1 MTMNYVDVEPKHLG
15 GGVVLFENTAT
26 IDWDWMYGF
35 CERSIE
41 QEKAEMYSLTIH
53 PNTGEQVYVNNSGYF
68 FPIEQIEQMPY
79 RATRIHRD
87 KELHAIKTLAFI
99 DEVKYKCL
107 LKYIEIFPLVYKCVW
122 WQSRGHITQ
131 YKSNVYM
138 GPHADIQTDYMY
150 GVPHPS
156 QQLAMKNVVGTIFYI
171 NDNVETDAEL
181 NGKNF
186 TGGSHFVPY
195 LDIDYSPKKG
205 DVLMFPSDYMAA
217 HQIRPTDNGVR
228 YAYLGWYCH
237 GSPNKELNEHVL
249 DPLKDPANSTMEV
262 NLYLPFLRQD
272 YLKQIEGKGYKEDSL
287 QYLVALNM
295 EQY

>member
-1 MTMNYVDVEPKHLG
+1 MMNFNDVEGKHLG
-15 GGVVLFENTAT
+15 GGVVLFENAASV
-26 IDWDWMYGF
+26 DWDWMYKF

-41 QEKAEMYSLTIH
+41 QEKAEMYSLTTH
-53 PNTGEQVYVNNSGYF
+53 PNTGEEVYVNNSGYY
-68 FPIEQIEQMPY
+68 FPIDTIEEMPY

-87 KELHAIKTLAFI
+87 KELQAMKTLAFI

-107 LKYIEIFPLVYKCVW
+107 LKYIEMFPLVYKCVW

-171 NDNVETDAEL
+171 NDSVKSESEL

-186 TGGSHFVPY
+186 TGGSHYFPY
-195 LDIDYSPKKG
+195 LDIEYTPKRG

-217 HQIRPTDNGVR
+217 HQVKPTGGGVR

-237 GSPNKELNEHVL
+237 GSPNKELNENVL
-249 DPLKDPANSTMEV
+249 DPLEDPANSTMAV
-262 NLYLPFLRQD
+262 NVYLPFLRQD
-272 YLKQIEGKGYKEDSL
+272 YLKQIEGKGYKEESM

>member
-1 MTMNYVDVEPKHLG
+1 MMNYTDVKAKHLG

-26 IDWDWMYGF
+26 VDWDWMYNF

-41 QEKAEMYSLTIH
+41 KEKAEMYSLAIH
-53 PNTGEQVYVNNSGYF
+53 PNTGEEVYVNNSGYY
-68 FPIEQIEQMPY
+68 FPIETIDQMPY
-79 RATRIHRD
+79 RATRIHKD
-87 KELHAIKTLAFI
+87 QELQAIKTLAFI

-107 LKYIEIFPLVYKCVW
+107 LKYIEMFPLVYKCVW

-150 GVPHPS
+150 GLPHPS
-156 QQLAMKNVVGTIFYI
+156 QQLAMKNVVGSIFYI
-171 NDNVETDAEL
+171 NDSVSSEKEL

-186 TGGSHFVPY
+186 TAGSHYFPY
-195 LDIDYSPKKG
+195 LDIEYFPKKG
-205 DVLMFPSDYMAA
+205 DILMFPSDYMAA
-217 HQIRPTDNGVR
+217 HQIKPTGAGVR

-237 GSPNKELNEHVL
+237 GTPNKELNENVL
-249 DPLKDPANSTMEV
+249 DPLEDPANATATV
-262 NLYLPFLRQD
+262 NVYLPFLRQD
-272 YLKQIEGKGYKEDSL
+272 YLNHLKGKGYKENSL
-287 QYLVALNM
+287 QYIVAINM